1 VVLGNRLG
9 LLPWIAA
16 ALAAAGLFLLSGA
29 DQQGAAVGDLLELLC
44 AAAFA
49 CHVLATN
56 WATHRHPVGVLLTV
70 QFALGGLVFLA
81 LAAGQ
86 GTLQPPRSG
95 SVIVAL
101 LVTGVLASA
110 LAFFVQTY
118 AQRYASPTRTAL
130 ILASESAFAGLA
142 SYVFQ
147 NNRLTIAGWVGA
159 GLILVAIVG
168 VELLPRLRQPV
179 ATHVS
184 R

>member
-1 VVLGNRLG
+1 
-9 LLPWIAA
+9 
-16 ALAAAGLFLLSGA
+16 
-29 DQQGAAVGDLLELLC
+29 VGDLLELLC

-110 LAFFVQTY
+110 LAGE
-118 AQRYASPTRTAL
+118 R
-130 ILASESAFAGLA
+130 
-142 SYVFQ
+142 
-147 NNRLTIAGWVGA
+147 IAGERHMVGDGARSRRRIDELARHAWATIGDGAA
-159 GLILVAIVG
+159 GEAVAVQQGLECGRLVEVVEHHAAVNFDAG
-168 VELLPRLRQPV
+168 VTSGSYDGQMFW
-179 ATHVS
+179 H
-184 R
+184 